1 MRVFGTGRK
10 LNTILYNPTYDYCN
24 CLVNPMKTSLSRRQL
39 LQYSLA
45 GLGTFAAHRFSYAQQ
60 GTVRTIAGT
69 GVAGFESEGA
79 ISNLAQTTRVNNPY
93 GIIVGP
99 DSALY
104 FCEVDSGRVRR
115 LDMNTR
121 LLSTVAGNGEKAY
134 RGDGG
139 LALDA
144 SFSAPH
150 EIRFDTHGNLYIVSR
165 DSHSVRRI
173 DKSSGLVSTVA
184 GTGEPGF
191 SGDSGLAKAAQLR
204 QPHSIAFDARG
215 DLLICDIG
223 NSRLRRIDMSSGI
236 ISTLSGTGERTT
248 TPDSG
253 PIAGTPL
260 LGPRSIDTDADGNAY
275 LVLREGNAVFRLDI
289 ASNRLQR
296 IAGTGNRG
304 YAGDSGA
311 AINATFNGPKG
322 IAYSAQDHSL
332 YIVDTE
338 NHVIRRMSLN
348 TGIVDTVLGSG
359 ELGDG
364 PDGDPMQCKLN
375 RPHGVCVQ
383 ADLLYVTDSESHRVR
398 EVSGLLG

>member
-1 MRVFGTGRK
+1 
-10 LNTILYNPTYDYCN
+10 
-24 CLVNPMKTSLSRRQL
+24 MKTSLSRRQL

-45 GLGTFAAHRFSYAQQ
+45 GLGTFGAHRFSYAQQ

-69 GVAGFESEGA
+69 GVAGFESEGG

-115 LDMNTR
+115 MDMNTR
-121 LLSTVAGNGEKAY
+121 LLTTVAGNGEKAY
-134 RGDGG
+134 RGDGS

-150 EIRFDTHGNLYIVSR
+150 EIRFDAQGNLYIVSR
-165 DSHSVRRI
+165 DSHTVRHV

-184 GTGEPGF
+184 GTGEAGF
-191 SGDSGLAKAAQLR
+191 SGDGGLANAAQLR

-236 ISTLSGTGERTT
+236 ISTLSGTGERTS

-289 ASNRLQR
+289 MSNRLQR

-348 TGIVDTVLGSG
+348 TGIVG
-359 ELGDG
+359 
-364 PDGDPMQCKLN
+364 
-375 RPHGVCVQ
+375 HGV
-383 ADLLYVTDSESHRVR
+383 R
-398 EVSGLLG
+398 ERRTRRRPRWRS

>member
-10 LNTILYNPTYDYCN
+10 LNTILYYPTYDYLN

-45 GLGTFAAHRFSYAQQ
+45 GLGTFGAHRFSYAQQ

-69 GVAGFESEGA
+69 GVAGFESEGG

-115 LDMNTR
+115 MDMNTR
-121 LLSTVAGNGEKAY
+121 LLTTVAGNGEKAY
-134 RGDGG
+134 RGDGS

-150 EIRFDTHGNLYIVSR
+150 EIRFDAQGNLYIVSR
-165 DSHSVRRI
+165 DSHTVRHV

-184 GTGEPGF
+184 GTGEAGF
-191 SGDSGLAKAAQLR
+191 SGDGGLANAAQLR

-236 ISTLSGTGERTT
+236 ISTLSGTGERTS

-289 ASNRLQR
+289 MSNRLQR

-359 ELGDG
+359 EPGDG
-364 PDGDPMQCKLN
+364 PDGDPRQCKLN
-375 RPHGVCVQ
+375 RPHGVCVH
-383 ADLLYVTDSESHRVR
+383 AGLLYVTDSESHRVR
-398 EVSGLLG
+398 EVSGLLD

>member
-10 LNTILYNPTYDYCN
+10 LNTILYNPTYDYLN

-45 GLGTFAAHRFSYAQQ
+45 GLGTFGAHRFSYAQQ

-69 GVAGFESEGA
+69 GVAGFESEGG

-115 LDMNTR
+115 MDMNTR
-121 LLSTVAGNGEKAY
+121 LLTTVAGNGEKAY
-134 RGDGG
+134 RGDGS

-150 EIRFDTHGNLYIVSR
+150 EIRFDAQGNLYIVSR
-165 DSHSVRRI
+165 DSHTVRRV

-184 GTGEPGF
+184 GTGEAGF
-191 SGDSGLAKAAQLR
+191 SGDGGLAKAAQLR

-236 ISTLSGTGERTT
+236 ISTLSGTGERTA

-260 LGPRSIDTDADGNAY
+260 LGPRSIDTDTDGNAY

-289 ASNRLQR
+289 MGNRLQR

-359 ELGDG
+359 EPGDG
-364 PDGDPMQCKLN
+364 PDGDPRQCKLN
-375 RPHGVCVQ
+375 RPHGVCVH
-383 ADLLYVTDSESHRVR
+383 AGLLYVTDSESHRVR
-398 EVSGLLG
+398 EVSGLLD

>member
-1 MRVFGTGRK
+1 
-10 LNTILYNPTYDYCN
+10 
-24 CLVNPMKTSLSRRQL
+24 MKSNLSRRQL
-39 LQYSLA
+39 LQFSLA
-45 GLGTFAAHRFSYAQQ
+45 GLSTLSAHKFSYALQSS
-60 GTVRTIAGT
+60 VRTIAGT
-69 GVAGFESEGA
+69 GVAGFESQGA

-93 GIIVGP
+93 GIVVGP

-104 FCEVDSGRVRR
+104 FCEVGSGQVRR
-115 LDMNTR
+115 MDMNSR
-121 LLSTVAGNGEKAY
+121 LLTTVAGNGEKAY

-150 EIRFDTHGNLYIVSR
+150 EIRFDAQGNLYLVSR
-165 DSHSVRRI
+165 DSHTVRRV

-184 GTGEPGF
+184 GTGEAGF
-191 SGDSGLAKAAQLR
+191 SGDQGPANKAQLR

-289 ASNRLQR
+289 AGNRLQR

-322 IAYSAQDHSL
+322 IAYSAQDHCL

-375 RPHGVCVQ
+375 RPHGVCVH
-383 ADLLYVTDSESHRVR
+383 AGLLYVTDSESHRVR